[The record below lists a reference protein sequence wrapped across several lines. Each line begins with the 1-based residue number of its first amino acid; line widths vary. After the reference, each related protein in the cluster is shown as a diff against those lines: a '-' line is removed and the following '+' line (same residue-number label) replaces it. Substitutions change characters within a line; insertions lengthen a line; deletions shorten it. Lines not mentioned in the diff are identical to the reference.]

1 VKAQLNLINTLL
13 FTAPYVVEFE
23 RVYYLCNICNV
34 LYITSE
40 MAIGDSGRIVLEI
53 EPLLKRRLYSA
64 LQLER
69 KSLKDWFIARAE
81 EYVQAQQQPG
91 LFGPRNQIET
101 KPQ

>member
-1 VKAQLNLINTLL
+1 
-13 FTAPYVVEFE
+13 
-23 RVYYLCNICNV
+23 
-34 LYITSE
+34 
-40 MAIGDSGRIVLEI
+40 MAIGDSGRIVLEV

-91 LFGPRNQIET
+91 LFGAATGQLDT
-101 KPQ
+101 KA